1 MASEFYSKV
10 VLDCAD
16 IQLELEKVAQAHGID
31 MEDLWFDLLKVHTL
45 VRTNPKDV
53 FKLLEEREV
62 KRIDDDVFF
71 NDKQVEVIQRY
82 DICIR
87 KRLFTYFFEVEL
99 SKECDELYVI
109 FESPFVIVE
118 DEGLFKEIC
127 ARIETAMAHQKIL
140 LRQMEAQHAGLHKE
154 IERCIKMNLQPE
166 KILLKRAL
174 YRPNKQGY
182 VNLILKQV
190 WEEKNAQKAPANSI
204 FGAGVGDAVLEYVK
218 PIAGASGP
226 NLLGQFIK
234 VKEEKPIL
242 PVFECSSDAFELKEN
257 SKKMVYFSKIAQYV
271 VLVGNTLK
279 SYTKDSFTEMK
290 STNTPMFL
298 GGVQNGMVLYIG
310 AKNEIDNAI
319 ESNLR
324 IEAREIHVKGNVGK
338 NVNLVAKKVIV
349 EGQLHNDSSVE
360 ADEIFVNNNKGTCQG
375 NKVICKYADRGTII
389 AQTCEID
396 AGSGAQVFARE
407 ISMQQLKSNNTFY
420 FSGKCTV
427 DHIDGS
433 ENTFCFSAFAD
444 PQSKRILEETKA
456 EMEIYKEKAQKV
468 MTQYQKLNFFLQQ
481 KQATI
486 DRIKSADAAT
496 RKLLMEEESV
506 QRTYYDFMD
515 CLRRIKILRLYVLKL
530 QELNRGFVDR
540 LVSLESNMR
549 DTRLFAK
556 GAWTAFNTI
565 TCNRFYTGRSNQSLQ
580 TESGE
585 MVDFKLDGI
594 SLVRA
599 KRQVSFED
607 GA

>member
-1 MASEFYSKV
+1 M
-10 VLDCAD
+10 
-16 IQLELEKVAQAHGID
+16 
-31 MEDLWFDLLKVHTL
+31 
-45 VRTNPKDV
+45 
-53 FKLLEEREV
+53 EEREV

-87 KRLFTYFFEVEL
+87 KRLFDYFFNLEL
-99 SKECDELYVI
+99 SKEGDELYVI

-127 ARIETAMAHQKIL
+127 TSIEGTMAHQKIL
-140 LRQMEAQHAGLHKE
+140 LRQMEAQHASLRKE
-154 IERCIKMNLQPE
+154 IERCMKLGLHPE
-166 KILLKRAL
+166 RILLKRAL
-174 YRPNKQGY
+174 YRPNKQGH
-182 VNLILKQV
+182 VNFILKKV

-226 NLLGQFIK
+226 NLLGQFVK
-234 VKEEKPIL
+234 VKEEKPIP
-242 PVFECSSDAFELKEN
+242 PVFECNSDAFELKEGPQ
-257 SKKMVYFSKIAQYV
+257 KMVYFSKIAQYV
-271 VLVGNTLK
+271 AVVGNALK
-279 SYTKDSFTEMK
+279 SFTKDSYIEMK

-298 GGVQNGMVLYIG
+298 GGVQNGMVLRIG

-324 IEAREIHVKGNVGK
+324 IEAGEIHVKGNVGK

-360 ADEIFVNNNKGTCQG
+360 ADEIFVNNNKGTCRG

-396 AGSGAQVFARE
+396 AGSGSQIFARE

-420 FSGKCTV
+420 FSSKCVV

-444 PQSKRILEETKA
+444 PQSKRILEETKD
-456 EMEIYKEKAQKV
+456 EMAIYKEKAQKV

-481 KQATI
+481 NQATI
-486 DRIKSADAAT
+486 DKIKSADAAT
-496 RKLLMEEESV
+496 RKLLMEDESI

-515 CLRRIKILRLYVLKL
+515 CLRRIKILRLYVLKI
-530 QELNRGFVDR
+530 QELNRGFLDR

-549 DTRLFAK
+549 GTRLFAK

-565 TCNRFYTGRSNQSLQ
+565 TCNRLYTGRSNQSLQ

-585 MVDFKLDGI
+585 MVDFKLDGV